1 MLFSRRKLDI
11 EPVKDPLTKER
22 LENFS
27 AIVANMG
34 MIAFS
39 LDGEVLDVNEAFLE
53 AVGYT
58 RDEVLG
64 THHKQ
69 FCPPSLV
76 ASTAY
81 QQFWRDLAAGKSFS
95 GQFQRVNKRGDTL
108 WLEATYFPVIDD
120 HGKVLRVVKL
130 ATDITQKHVKAT
142 DNQAL
147 LAALDQSMAVIS
159 FTTDGHVLDANEN
172 FLTTMKVSL
181 NEIKGKHHRKFCSDE
196 FYRENPQFWQQLASG
211 DFQTGRYQRVNGE
224 GKTVWLEAT
233 YNPVR
238 DETGKVT
245 KVIKFATDITSRVEA
260 AQHAIQMATD
270 TSVTSAK
277 NTEDAIGSLNTA
289 ESISD
294 AIREQVTQANTSSE
308 KLAAQ
313 SADIRNIV
321 GTIRSIAEQTNLLAL
336 NAAIEA
342 ARAGEAGRGF
352 AVVADE
358 VRTLA
363 GRASSA
369 TEDIEDVVAI
379 NAQLIDNIHI
389 QMEDIDKSASDGQQA
404 VSSVSASVE
413 QVKHGVN
420 KLVNAVKQLIQ

>member
-1 MLFSRRKLDI
+1 
-11 EPVKDPLTKER
+11 
-22 LENFS
+22 
-27 AIVANMG
+27 
-34 MIAFS
+34 
-39 LDGEVLDVNEAFLE
+39 
-53 AVGYT
+53 
-58 RDEVLG
+58 
-64 THHKQ
+64 
-69 FCPPSLV
+69 
-76 ASTAY
+76 
-81 QQFWRDLAAGKSFS
+81 
-95 GQFQRVNKRGDTL
+95 
-108 WLEATYFPVIDD
+108 
-120 HGKVLRVVKL
+120 
-130 ATDITQKHVKAT
+130 
-142 DNQAL
+142 
-147 LAALDQSMAVIS
+147 
-159 FTTDGHVLDANEN
+159 
-172 FLTTMKVSL
+172 
-181 NEIKGKHHRKFCSDE
+181 
-196 FYRENPQFWQQLASG
+196 
-211 DFQTGRYQRVNGE
+211 
-224 GKTVWLEAT
+224 
-233 YNPVR
+233 
-238 DETGKVT
+238 
-245 KVIKFATDITSRVEA
+245 
-260 AQHAIQMATD
+260 MATD